1 MRILICNERFLF
13 RFGVDRV
20 LLLLGSYWRAAGH
33 EIIMMG
39 NKLDQGVIEKH
50 SDRFIRI
57 PECPG
62 YINGNDFTHDYVK
75 QNWKKWFT
83 KDTEPDVIFV
93 AGWPYYASL
102 RFFRQKCGCVIF
114 HDYGAVPTEGMEGA
128 ALRVQEVQAEQRKKH
143 LCFAHKIIA
152 ISKFI
157 EESQS
162 KKDSKSV
169 TPTVAIPLGVDHFAL
184 HMWGKDA
191 LGLESNNTIA
201 EVKSFK
207 AKGYKILFM
216 PGRWESGN
224 YKRSEFSIDII
235 RRIKSQGVKIKV
247 LVLAS
252 AENMG
257 TVPDDVKDSYYPL
270 GFVDDDTMR
279 QLMEIS
285 DAGFSPTSW
294 EGFDLPLA
302 EMQYLDRCM
311 FVLNIGAHPEVV
323 ADPYFLCKDYD
334 ELSDKIVACLRG
346 KMPFSQAQLLPV
358 FQKYRETRTWKKCA
372 DAVMD
377 ELVETRKNSMVVFMD
392 VTNACADTANSGVM
406 RVTRKVAHHLQ
417 KIVSPIFVMW
427 DPSIG
432 KYVFP
437 YPGEVARLCSYGGP
451 NPDLIGNLTPD
462 GMPRRLLEKMLPEM
476 GSQKKI
482 FLFTETVNSVA
493 MQRSICFFHPRKI
506 PVAAIFYDAIPA
518 LRPELCSK
526 EVSENH
532 MRYMQE
538 LSRCD
543 LIIPIASH
551 NQKDLEHFWD
561 EKGIRRTLVK
571 TIELAAE
578 MDGVERIREMTP
590 QLPEITD
597 ILFVSTLEPRKNHTR
612 FLKAFALLMKEHP
625 ELREKVRLT
634 MVGNRYA
641 GKMEIADWVED
652 FCAANKN
659 VKWLG
664 VVDDATLKELYQNCT
679 FTAYPSQ
686 IEGYGMPIIESLW
699 FAKPCLCNNQG
710 SIGELGR
717 KGGCCQ
723 TDVMDEKA
731 IAAALYRLITD
742 KEYYR
747 KLQDQAIH
755 RNITSWEEYAAD
767 LAASFRKVNAVL
779 EEDITSRIP
788 VSVRMKFSKRLKQC
802 SSSRTRVIIVSN
814 FYPPNFVGGAEII
827 AHNQAVALMKQQ
839 LADVFV
845 FALDVT
851 GKHRPGEICYDEPDG
866 IPVFRLAVDGS
877 SFNQTGINFFNQEI
891 DDVFEAICGLV
902 RPDIVHCHN
911 IIGMS
916 LGIIDIARRYHA
928 GTCVTLHDNWGFCF
942 KQTCLDN
949 NSQLCQD
956 VFHCEKCRRMFTQE
970 GVSFPVAVRKQ
981 YFRRLFEK
989 IDAYISPS
997 SYLAR
1002 EYIKAGFNPH
1012 KMNVL
1017 WNGIDLAKF
1026 SKVRHV
1032 ISSNIRI
1039 SFIGYVGGH
1048 KGLDILIR
1056 AVAMLNRKDVKIQ
1069 IAGQGDM
1076 ADKCRQLADSLGMGG
1091 QLVFLGK
1098 VDNAEIGQVY
1108 AKTDIYCLPSRWP
1121 ENQPVTIT
1129 EAMACSL
1136 PVVASDLGGS
1146 PELVRHEVTG
1156 LVFEKENVQDLAM
1169 KLKKLIDDPGLRTR
1183 YGKAGFDLISGF
1195 SFDKQVKKL
1204 KEIYGRILAKPASV
1218 PQKAFVAVN
1227 RPVVPRGVAEVTS
1240 LDILPADWVVDE
1252 KEWQNAVAYLYLPGE
1267 EVEEEDFE
1275 FIKAH
1280 KLKLIVPTAEY
1291 LTVKEIYG
1299 QYDNMVPYGSS
1310 EEMLYCVARL

>member
-1 MRILICNERFLF
+1 MKKIRLLYDGTIFADGFRLGSNCPRVFPAVYHIFCELLKNPALDVILYADPASAESVRNFVRNDEFIRNYPVTVIEDPRNIEPNVWGLAFLNRTIDFVRARKNRFHDEHKFF
-13 RFGVDRV
+13 RCQALRGV
-20 LLLLGSYWRAAGH
+20 LLG
-33 EIIMMG
+33 
-39 NKLDQGVIEKH
+39 
-50 SDRFIRI
+50 
-57 PECPG
+57 
-62 YINGNDFTHDYVK
+62 
-75 QNWKKWFT
+75 
-83 KDTEPDVIFV
+83 
-93 AGWPYYASL
+93 
-102 RFFRQKCGCVIF
+102 QK
-114 HDYGAVPTEGMEGA
+114 
-128 ALRVQEVQAEQRKKH
+128 
-143 LCFAHKIIA
+143 
-152 ISKFI
+152 
-157 EESQS
+157 
-162 KKDSKSV
+162 
-169 TPTVAIPLGVDHFAL
+169 
-184 HMWGKDA
+184 
-191 LGLESNNTIA
+191 
-201 EVKSFK
+201 
-207 AKGYKILFM
+207 
-216 PGRWESGN
+216 
-224 YKRSEFSIDII
+224 II
-235 RRIKSQGVKIKV
+235 RRI
-247 LVLAS
+247 
-252 AENMG
+252 
-257 TVPDDVKDSYYPL
+257 
-270 GFVDDDTMR
+270 MR
-279 QLMEIS
+279 K
-285 DAGFSPTSW
+285 T
-294 EGFDLPLA
+294 
-302 EMQYLDRCM
+302 
-311 FVLNIGAHPEVV
+311 
-323 ADPYFLCKDYD
+323 
-334 ELSDKIVACLRG
+334 
-346 KMPFSQAQLLPV
+346 
-358 FQKYRETRTWKKCA
+358 
-372 DAVMD
+372 
-377 ELVETRKNSMVVFMD
+377 
-392 VTNACADTANSGVM
+392 
-406 RVTRKVAHHLQ
+406 
-417 KIVSPIFVMW
+417 
-427 DPSIG
+427 
-432 KYVFP
+432 
-437 YPGEVARLCSYGGP
+437 
-451 NPDLIGNLTPD
+451 
-462 GMPRRLLEKMLPEM
+462 
-476 GSQKKI
+476 
-482 FLFTETVNSVA
+482 
-493 MQRSICFFHPRKI
+493 
-506 PVAAIFYDAIPA
+506 AAIFGSRDPWDRIQAAFSPA
-518 LRPELCSK
+518 VPS
-526 EVSENH
+526 
-532 MRYMQE
+532 
-538 LSRCD
+538 
-543 LIIPIASH
+543 
-551 NQKDLEHFWD
+551 
-561 EKGIRRTLVK
+561 
-571 TIELAAE
+571 
-578 MDGVERIREMTP
+578 
-590 QLPEITD
+590 LPEIFQRPKIKQYTIRCDALPYIFPGLFPEAGKGPSWYLNLFDGQDTD
-597 ILFVSTLEPRKNHTR
+597 NVCFAVPERIKKKLPYFSRLFRNQDRAFQTGQAGSKKAAPRIPRSIRSK
-612 FLKAFALLMKEHP
+612 FAL
-625 ELREKVRLT
+625 
-634 MVGNRYA
+634 
-641 GKMEIADWVED
+641 
-652 FCAANKN
+652 
-659 VKWLG
+659 
-664 VVDDATLKELYQNCT
+664 
-679 FTAYPSQ
+679 
-686 IEGYGMPIIESLW
+686 
-699 FAKPCLCNNQG
+699 
-710 SIGELGR
+710 
-717 KGGCCQ
+717 
-723 TDVMDEKA
+723 
-731 IAAALYRLITD
+731 
-742 KEYYR
+742 
-747 KLQDQAIH
+747 
-755 RNITSWEEYAAD
+755 
-767 LAASFRKVNAVL
+767 
-779 EEDITSRIP
+779 
-788 VSVRMKFSKRLKQC
+788 RLKQC
-802 SSSRTRVIIVSN
+802 SHTRVIIVSN
-814 FYPPNFVGGAEII
+814 YYPPNFIGGAEII

-1204 KEIYGRILAKPASV
+1204 KEIYGRMLAKPASV

-1291 LTVKEIYG
+1291 LAVKETFGRYENMVSYVSYG
-1299 QYDNMVPYGSS
+1299 Q
-1310 EEMLYCVARL
+1310 MLRCIARLDHETIGLNTYDWFLELAGMKP